1 MALPFNFKTN
11 KTMAK
16 KVTGPGPKKGT
27 PVKGPI
33 YNATKRAPLMEV
45 GVGKGQKMSVDTTS
59 MSKPDPKTFN
69 FTITGPDGSVV
80 RKGNLSQGIGKMAA
94 QDLVNKLKL
103 KKGK

>member
-1 MALPFNFKTN
+1 MASPLIFKTN

-16 KVTGPGPKKGT
+16 KKIDPPAKKGV

-33 YNATKRAPLMEV
+33 YNATRRAPLMEV
-45 GVGKGQKMSVDTTS
+45 SVGKGQKMSVDTTS

-80 RKGNLSQGIGKMAA
+80 RKGNLSQGIGKVAA